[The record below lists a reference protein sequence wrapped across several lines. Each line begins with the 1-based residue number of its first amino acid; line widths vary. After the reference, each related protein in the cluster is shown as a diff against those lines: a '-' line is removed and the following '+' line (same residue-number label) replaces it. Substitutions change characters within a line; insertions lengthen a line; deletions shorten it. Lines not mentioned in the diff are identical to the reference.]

1 MELQDKCG
9 LLAGELQKIL
19 SKGIDLSS
27 GVIHYI
33 DSTFSNPTAREL
45 QSILHDDTNC
55 EKDSLM
61 ELLLFP
67 DETMQLQLEAL
78 LERLHFQE
86 TNEKSVLDDLLQ
98 EPVQV
103 AIRFPTDRGFLH
115 LMVTEDVACRFISRL
130 NISKHLN
137 PDLLEALNHYED
149 ENISNRIKVKM
160 RNSRFSPTDEKIK
173 FLCLFFEKF
182 DSHDDDIF
190 ECLEFALS
198 FLDEP
203 AIDNDIYRTLMAKKK
218 FYIRSLQKAK
228 QLDTQLQKHNMETL
242 LAQGKRVVSI
252 DQRDARKK
260 MRIIDRISRAV
271 FGKTEYFEP
280 LHNGEEYIELGKDQN
295 VQEIIRILDK
305 TV

>member
-1 MELQDKCG
+1 MDPEEKCNQ
-9 LLAGELQKIL
+9 LADEIRKIL
-19 SKGIDLSS
+19 GNGVTLSS
-27 GVIHYI
+27 EVIHYI
-33 DSTFSNPTAREL
+33 DSTFSNPTTKEL
-45 QSILHDDTNC
+45 QTILHDDSNC

-78 LERLHFQE
+78 LEGLHFQE
-86 TNEKSVLDDLLQ
+86 AEEKSILDDLLKG
-98 EPVQV
+98 PVQV
-103 AIRFPTDRGFLH
+103 AIRFPRDRGPLH
-115 LMVTEDVACRFISRL
+115 LMVTEDVACQFISRL

-149 ENISNRIKVKM
+149 ENIRNRIKVKM
-160 RNSRFSPTDEKIK
+160 RNSRFSPTDEKIN

-182 DSHDDDIF
+182 DSQDNDIF
-190 ECLEFALS
+190 ECLEFVLS

-203 AIDNDIYRTLMAKKK
+203 TIDNDIYRTLMAKKK
-218 FYIRSLQKAK
+218 FYFRSLQKAK

-242 LAQGKRVVSI
+242 LAQGKRFVLI

-260 MRIIDRISRAV
+260 MRIIDRISQAV

-280 LHNGEEYIELGKDQN
+280 LRNGEEHIELGRDQK
-295 VQEIIRILDK
+295 VQDIIRILS
-305 TV
+305 